1 MNDFKILYR
10 EYADEKLKRVIS
22 EKYKYTEEALS
33 AAKFELEQRGINI
46 DEIPEINQDLNE
58 SNDFLEKVQSTLKDY
73 IPSIEAKSKL
83 DSFDII
89 DEDQLTH
96 HDTGKSVRLHK
107 KLVGAF
113 ILTCLYN
120 VFQNYYLFWILI
132 TDPLTEWSFIYL
144 FTIIPMFTLPLW
156 TVLFFLNKK
165 IGWLGILFQFVLAAI
180 GNIYGTISY
189 TISFFK
195 YGDLEYLYGKEVQ
208 IGLFIGLIL
217 SVAFTVYI
225 VYLISK
231 RLIRIEIFNISDNQ
245 YFQYMFA
252 SVVFSLLLVY
262 AFHLNSYY

>member
-1 MNDFKILYR
+1 MYFKI
-10 EYADEKLKRVIS
+10 
-22 EKYKYTEEALS
+22 
-33 AAKFELEQRGINI
+33 
-46 DEIPEINQDLNE
+46 
-58 SNDFLEKVQSTLKDY
+58 
-73 IPSIEAKSKL
+73 
-83 DSFDII
+83 II
-89 DEDQLTH
+89 CF
-96 HDTGKSVRLHK
+96 G
-107 KLVGAF
+107 
-113 ILTCLYN
+113 
-120 VFQNYYLFWILI
+120 FWLQI
-132 TDPLTEWSFIYL
+132 
-144 FTIIPMFTLPLW
+144 
-156 TVLFFLNKK
+156 KK

-262 AFHLNSYY
+262 AFHLNSYYWTVVCSILEVVNFWVGTSWL